1 MTNYRDDSQRTLNAE
16 DLFCVS
22 DSLCRGRFDVFQYV
36 VDAEFLILGE
46 GQGVVGEDFDFF
58 NVVERVDEFSRLDE
72 QFVVVAHAGD
82 EYVAN
87 PDGFV
92 DFVEV
97 VEHVDDVLVVVTGE
111 LFMLFGINVLDV
123 NEQQICCGHEP
134 FEFAKVWLITNKVY
148 SRGVDAGVYA
158 CGFCG
163 LEEFNEKIHLRKRL
177 ATAHSNA
184 AVFAPVAL
192 VAQRLL

>member
-16 DLFCVS
+16 DFLGVS

-36 VDAEFLILGE
+36 VDAEFLVLGE

-58 NVVERVDEFSRLDE
+58 NVVECVDEFSRLDE

-111 LFMLFGINVLDV
+111 FFMLFGINVFDV
-123 NEQQICCGHEP
+123 DEQQVGALHESL
-134 FEFAKVWLITNKVY
+134 ERSKVRFVTNKVY
-148 SRGVDAGVYA
+148 ARGVDAGVYA
-158 CGFCG
+158 CGFRG
-163 LEEFNEKIHLRKRL
+163 FKEFNEKIHLNKGL
-177 ATAHSNA
+177 ATAHGDA

>member
-16 DLFCVS
+16 DFLGVS
-22 DSLCRGRFDVFQYV
+22 DSFRSGRFDVFQYV
-36 VDAEFLILGE
+36 VDTEFLVLGE

-58 NVVERVDEFSRLDE
+58 NVVERVDEFARFDE

-82 EYVAN
+82 EYVTN

-111 LFMLFGINVLDV
+111 FFMLFGINVFDV
-123 NEQQICCGHEP
+123 DEQQVGALHESL
-134 FEFAKVWLITNKVY
+134 ELSKVRFVTNKVY
-148 SRGVDAGVYA
+148 ARGVDAGVYA
-158 CGFCG
+158 CGFRG
-163 LEEFNEKIHLRKRL
+163 FKEFNEKIHLNKGL
-177 ATAHSNA
+177 ATAHGDA

>member
-36 VDAEFLILGE
+36 VDAEFLVLGE

-58 NVVERVDEFSRLDE
+58 HIVECVDEFASLDE
-72 QFVVVAHAGD
+72 KFVVVAHARHK
-82 EYVAN
+82 YVAD
-87 PDGFV
+87 PDGLV

-97 VEHVDDVLVVVTGE
+97 AEHVDDVLVVVSGE
-111 LFMLFGINVLDV
+111 LFVLCGIDVLDV
-123 NEQQICCGHEP
+123 DEEQVCRGHEAL
-134 FEFAKVWLITNKVY
+134 EFAEVRLVTNKVY
-148 SRGVDAGVYA
+148 TRGVNAGMHA

-163 LEEFNEKIHLRKRL
+163 FKEFNEKVHLREWL
-177 ATAHSNA
+177 AAAHGNA

-192 VAQRLL
+192 VAQSLL